1 MTSPNMSF
9 ALKVI
14 SCCRNIARG
23 WKKDAICRKF
33 VVGSM
38 VVLIIVGVVVWR
50 GLRGRPA
57 K

>member
-1 MTSPNMSF
+1 MASPNMSF

-14 SCCRNIARG
+14 SCCRNIALG
-23 WKKDAICRKF
+23 WKKDAICCKF

-38 VVLIIVGVVVWR
+38 VVMISVGVVVCR
-50 GLRGRPA
+50 GSSGRPA